1 MFQIT
6 PLDRSDA
13 AVIQQ
18 RIDNKTKPP
27 GALGQLEALAE
38 RMALIQGT
46 DRIGVAKPHMLV
58 FAADHGITEEGVSPF
73 PSEVTGQMVMNFVAG
88 GAAINCFCREFGIE
102 IEVIDAGVKSPLPEH
117 ALITRQHLGAG
128 TANFC
133 QGPAMTHEQV
143 VQALSYGASRV
154 ADCHSRGCNVVG
166 LGEMGIGNT
175 SAAAAL
181 MAAFTGLSADACV
194 GKGTG
199 LDDAGVRHKIDVI
212 ARALALHRQA
222 FDDPMATLAAVGGF
236 EIAQMAGAMLKA
248 AELKMLVLVDGFIAS
263 AAAMAAVAIDPAC
276 KDYLVFSHA
285 SNEQGHQRMLRYL
298 DVEPLL
304 NLDLRLGEGSGAAL
318 ALPLLRAAC
327 AFYNDMASFESAGVS
342 QA

>member
-6 PLDRSDA
+6 PLDRSNVA
-13 AVIQQ
+13 AIQQ

-27 GALGQLEALAE
+27 GALGQLESLANK
-38 RMALIQGT
+38 MALIQGS
-46 DRIGVAKPHMLV
+46 DRLSVANPYMLV

-88 GAAINCFCREFGIE
+88 GAAINCFCREFDIK
-102 IEVIDAGVKSPLPEH
+102 IEVIDAGIKSPLPEH
-117 ALITRQHLGAG
+117 ALIKRQRLGAG

-143 VQALSYGASRV
+143 VQALTYGAIRV
-154 ADCHSRGCNVVG
+154 ADCHRSGCNVVG

-181 MAAFTGLSADACV
+181 MAAFTGLSAEDCV

-199 LDDAGVRHKIDVI
+199 LDDAGVRHKIEVI
-212 ARALALHRQA
+212 ARALALHQHA
-222 FDDPMATLAAVGGF
+222 FDDPMTTLAAVGGF

-263 AAAMAAVAIDPAC
+263 AAVMAAVAIEPAC
-276 KDYLVFSHA
+276 KDYFIFSHA
-285 SNEQGHQRMLRYL
+285 SNEQGHQRMLQHL

-304 NLDLRLGEGSGAAL
+304 NLGLRLGEGSGAAL

-342 QA
+342 QV